1 MEKLILNYFLNNFSK
16 HFPDEVEDQ
25 ITSFKMC

>member
-1 MEKLILNYFLNNFSK
+1 MEQEQKYFLNNFSK
-16 HFPDEVEDQ
+16 HFPNEVEDQ